1 MKVVIRLGPTMLAA
15 AMLVAAGP
23 MAANGQTGRQTSPD
37 PSPSPRVRLSVGSEA
52 HRDRLRYKFENPSNI
67 DTPFL
72 VPHNFVQT
80 YVGDNVWFASS
91 ARYPFL
97 AGFMTTE
104 FGFAPEKRTVA
115 SDLDTF
121 FDPDDTIVAG
131 TDGDVSM
138 RAFRFAQW
146 SEGRLWNFSM
156 RMGYVYRRDRTEF
169 HSTERIVTHSH
180 PPSSSR
186 TPIATHETTISQVH
200 EVPIGVT
207 NQRTLGGRWAII
219 AGADVSPVTLAR
231 LTTILPEKY
240 PGRDIRFQ
248 AKVATLMATAELV
261 RQRPRWPMAISAGY
275 GRTWSYRSGSE
286 FDRDVFQVGI
296 HLGLTQ

>member
-1 MKVVIRLGPTMLAA
+1 VPTLLAA
-15 AMLVAAGP
+15 AAFVAGCPAVG
-23 MAANGQTGRQTSPD
+23 NGQTASQTPPD
-37 PSPSPRVRLSVGSEA
+37 ASAPRVRLSVGYEA
-52 HRDRLRYKFENPSNI
+52 HRDRLRYTFENPSNI

-80 YVGDNVWFASS
+80 YVGDNLWLASS
-91 ARYPFL
+91 ARYPLL
-97 AGFMTTE
+97 ATFMKTE
-104 FGFAPEKRTVA
+104 FAVAPEKRTVA

-121 FDPDDTIVAG
+121 FDPDDTIVSG

-146 SEGRLWNFSM
+146 SEGRLWNLSM

-180 PPSSSR
+180 PASSSR
-186 TPIATHETTISQVH
+186 APIATHETTISQVH

-207 NQRTLGGRWAII
+207 NQRRLGGRWVMI

-240 PGRDIRFQ
+240 PGRDILFQ
-248 AKVATLMATAELV
+248 AKVATLTATAELV
-261 RQRPRWPMAISAGY
+261 WQRARWPVTFSAVY
-275 GRTWSYRSGSE
+275 GRTWSYRSASQ
-286 FDRDVFQVGI
+286 FDRDVLQVGV
-296 HLGLTQ
+296 HLGVMP